1 MYLAQNNKVLS
12 SALESRFN
20 LLLILKRQKYEEFAL
35 ARKQRR
41 INPITLRKEPYIT
54 LSQRLP
60 RQFFSF
66 TFLIFSVLLV
76 LGAVISGT
84 FSDQALHGAVSLSML
99 SDNQRVSFW
108 NVVFIRTWLSY
119 YLSTC
124 NWNNPG
130 ARLNDKRFRRYQFH
144 WIVSQSQYGCIH
156 HSFMHFIG
164 CYHYIEYNLQLG
176 CVGSYRIWGPFTRI
190 TRSFWS
196 FWQISGHLWP
206 FDGHYNL
213 NSSWT

>member
-12 SALESRFN
+12 SAIESRFN

-35 ARKQRR
+35 ERKQRR

-84 FSDQALHGAVSLSML
+84 FSDQALHSVDSLSRFVGQSASKLLKCCLYPNMIKL
-99 SDNQRVSFW
+99 L
-108 NVVFIRTWLSY
+108 FI
-119 YLSTC
+119 
-124 NWNNPG
+124 
-130 ARLNDKRFRRYQFH
+130 D
-144 WIVSQSQYGCIH
+144 
-156 HSFMHFIG
+156 
-164 CYHYIEYNLQLG
+164 LQLK
-176 CVGSYRIWGPFTRI
+176 
-190 TRSFWS
+190 
-196 FWQISGHLWP
+196 Q
-206 FDGHYNL
+206 
-213 NSSWT
+213 SWLKTQ

>member
-1 MYLAQNNKVLS
+1 MYLAQNKGALQRKKVLS
-12 SALESRFN
+12 SALQSRFN

-84 FSDQALHGAVSLSML
+84 FSDQALHGAVSLSM
-99 SDNQRVSFW
+99 
-108 NVVFIRTWLSY
+108 
-119 YLSTC
+119 
-124 NWNNPG
+124 
-130 ARLNDKRFRRYQFH
+130 FH
-144 WIVSQSQYGCIH
+144 LVSQSASWLLYFCLYPNMIKL
-156 HSFMHFIG
+156 SFID
-164 CYHYIEYNLQLG
+164 LQLK
-176 CVGSYRIWGPFTRI
+176 
-190 TRSFWS
+190 
-196 FWQISGHLWP
+196 Q
-206 FDGHYNL
+206 
-213 NSSWT
+213 SWRKTQ